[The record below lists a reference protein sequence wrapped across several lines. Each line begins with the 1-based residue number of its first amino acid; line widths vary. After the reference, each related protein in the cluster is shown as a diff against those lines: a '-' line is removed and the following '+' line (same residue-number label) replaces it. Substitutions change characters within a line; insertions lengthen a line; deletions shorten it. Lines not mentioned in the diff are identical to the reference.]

1 LDSAPSGFY
10 PAFYCTIER
19 ELTMSTAPL
28 SFNRA
33 LRLGR
38 PSFWLAALVAALLL
52 GLTGCSTAPPKGVAV
67 VSPFDAQRYMGEWF
81 EIARLDHRFE
91 RGLSRVTAQYA
102 LQPDG
107 SVRVINRGYDA
118 AKGQWSEAEGR
129 AVFTGDPSTASLK
142 VSFFGPFY
150 GGYHVVALDEQYRWA
165 MVMGPDT
172 DYLWILAREP
182 QLPADVRERLVQKA
196 ASLGVDTGE
205 LIWVEHGP
213 TGG

>member
-1 LDSAPSGFY
+1 MSFLTQFLNHGR
-10 PAFYCTIER
+10 R
-19 ELTMSTAPL
+19 ES
-28 SFNRA
+28 
-33 LRLGR
+33 R
-38 PSFWLAALVAALLL
+38 PSRWRAGLTGLAAALVL
-52 GLTGCSTAPPKGVAV
+52 GLAGCSTAPPKGVAV
-67 VSPFDAQRYMGEWF
+67 VSPFSAQRYMGDWF

-91 RGLSRVTAQYA
+91 RGLSRVSAQYT

-118 AKGQWSEAEGR
+118 AKGKWNEAEGR
-129 AVFTGDPSTASLK
+129 AVFTGDPNTASLK

-182 QLPADVRERLVQKA
+182 KLPADVRERLVQKA
-196 ASLGVDTGE
+196 ASLGIDTRA

-213 TGG
+213 VGG

>member
-1 LDSAPSGFY
+1 MSFFTQFLNHGR
-10 PAFYCTIER
+10 R
-19 ELTMSTAPL
+19 ES
-28 SFNRA
+28 
-33 LRLGR
+33 R
-38 PSFWLAALVAALLL
+38 PSRWRAGLTGLAAALVL
-52 GLTGCSTAPPKGVAV
+52 GLAGCSTAPPQGVAV
-67 VSPFDAQRYMGEWF
+67 VSPFSAQRYMGDWF

-91 RGLSRVTAQYA
+91 RGLSRVSAQYT

-118 AKGQWSEAEGR
+118 AKGKWNEAEGR
-129 AVFTGDPSTASLK
+129 AVFTGDPNTASLK

-182 QLPADVRERLVQKA
+182 KLPADVRERLVQKA
-196 ASLGVDTGE
+196 ASLGIDTRA

-213 TGG
+213 VGG

>member
-1 LDSAPSGFY
+1 MSA
-10 PAFYCTIER
+10 
-19 ELTMSTAPL
+19 STLLP
-28 SFNRA
+28 NRA
-33 LRLGR
+33 RRTWR
-38 PSFWLAALVAALLL
+38 PSIWLAGLAAGLLL
-52 GLTGCSTAPPKGVAV
+52 AMAGCSTAPPKGVTV
-67 VSPFDAQRYMGEWF
+67 VSPFDAQRYMGDWF

-118 AKGQWSEAEGR
+118 GKRKWNEAEGR
-129 AVFTGDPSTASLK
+129 AVFTGSPNTASLK

-196 ASLGVDTGE
+196 STLGIDTRA

-213 TGG
+213 AGG

>member
-1 LDSAPSGFY
+1 MSATCF
-10 PAFYCTIER
+10 
-19 ELTMSTAPL
+19 
-28 SFNRA
+28 A
-33 LRLGR
+33 LHPVRRSWR
-38 PSFWLAALVAALLL
+38 PSFWFAALAAAWLL
-52 GLTGCSTAPPKGVAV
+52 GLAGCSTAPPKGAAV

-107 SVRVINRGYDA
+107 SVRVVNRGYDA
-118 AKGQWSEAEGR
+118 AKGKWNEAEGR
-129 AVFTGDPSTASLK
+129 AVFTGDPNTASLK

-150 GGYHVVALDEQYRWA
+150 GGYHVVALDEQYRWS
-165 MVMGPDT
+165 MVMGSDT

-196 ASLGVDTGE
+196 ASLGVNTRE
-205 LIWVEHGP
+205 LIWVDHTAPGR
-213 TGG
+213 